1 MSIGSDAPA
10 VEHQDDWR
18 SRCRLPGASCD
29 DVPAAT
35 SLLIVMDTGQEI
47 DTGCD
52 GGLSELSSSI
62 IVDVVG
68 GDVGV

>member
-10 VEHQDDWR
+10 VEHQDNWR
-18 SRCRLPGASCD
+18 SRGRLPGASCD
-29 DVPAAT
+29 VSAAT
-35 SLLIVMDTGQEI
+35 SLSIVIDTGQEI

-52 GGLSELSSSI
+52 GGMSELSSSI
-62 IVDVVG
+62 MVDVVG